1 MNNFFGVQRL
11 IAAGT
16 LALLVAVFV
25 PTPGPAQPPDKG
37 EKPKPDQQ
45 RPDLFKGRGKIES
58 IGKDEI
64 KMTTAE
70 GEHWTL
76 KLRANSKVRV
86 MGQAELGSL
95 AKDEYLQFNSLLDK
109 KANRLKGPVQRA
121 TLFTPS
127 QEFSPGLFPDTSDEA
142 QAAVAEAANADI
154 KSPWKAYV
162 IAGQLV
168 AAHGR
173 KLILSVPGLRER
185 LRVELTEGA
194 RIEYVSEDLGLAKA
208 GDRIEAM
215 GRKTGEG
222 TANLRQ
228 ARIRLAEP
236 LARLPKHKPAGKP
249 SKQSEK

>member
-1 MNNFFGVQRL
+1 MRPSTW
-11 IAAGT
+11 IAPGT
-16 LALLVAVFV
+16 LALLVAVFLSE
-25 PTPGPAQPPDKG
+25 PGPAQPPAKG

-45 RPDLFKGRGKIES
+45 RPDFFRGRGTIES
-58 IGKDEI
+58 ISKDTI

-76 KLRANSKVRV
+76 KLGHAAKVRV
-86 MGQAELGSL
+86 VGEAELGSL
-95 AKDEYLQFNSLLDK
+95 AAGEYLQFNSLLDK
-109 KANRLKGPVQRA
+109 KANRLKGPVKKA

-127 QEFSPGLFPDTSDEA
+127 QEFSPGVFPDTSPEA

-173 KLILSVPGLRER
+173 KLILAVPGLRER
-185 LRVELTEGA
+185 LRAELTEGA
-194 RIEYVSEDLGLAKA
+194 RIEYVSEDLGLVKA

-215 GRKTGEG
+215 GRKTDEG
-222 TANLRQ
+222 SAQVRQ

-236 LARLPKHKPAGKP
+236 LAHLPKHKPAVKP
-249 SKQSEK
+249 SKTSEK